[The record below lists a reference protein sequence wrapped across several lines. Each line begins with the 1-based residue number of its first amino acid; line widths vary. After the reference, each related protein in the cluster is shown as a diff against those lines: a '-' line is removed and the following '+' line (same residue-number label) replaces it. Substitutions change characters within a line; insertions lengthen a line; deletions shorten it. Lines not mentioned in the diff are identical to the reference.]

1 MLQSHSIDLEEG
13 TSFLPN
19 FNQDGLLPVIVIDHQ
34 TSQVLMFAYTNL
46 EALHLTL
53 STKQAHFYSRSRN
66 KLWKKG
72 EQSGNVQLVKQ
83 IYIDCDQDTLIF
95 AVEQIGQAACHTG
108 RRSCFYRALEY
119 EPANPTQ
126 IQLKIIDNQKFFD
139 PQKVYSEQTE
149 QSSNFV

>member
-1 MLQSHSIDLEEG
+1 MLQSHSIDLEED

-108 RRSCFYRALEY
+108 RRSCFYRVLEY
-119 EPANPTQ
+119 EPTNPTQ